1 MSGRVLLGNWGSL
14 KSPVDFQADSICV
27 DLLLEIGGSSS
38 FPTEHEEQVIFSVQG
53 SIEPDGVAY
62 RESELLVLAP
72 GRDIRIFAPEGT
84 RVLIF
89 GGEPSDGP
97 RYMWWN
103 ATYSQTVIGLNR
115 PSAIGSA
122 GVSFRYPVMMNLFHC
137 QRLADL

>member
-1 MSGRVLLGNWGSL
+1 MSGRVLLGNWVSL
-14 KSPVDFQADSICV
+14 ISPVDFQADSICV

-53 SIEPDGVAY
+53 SIEPDGLAY

-89 GGEPSDGP
+89 P
-97 RYMWWN
+97 
-103 ATYSQTVIGLNR
+103 QTVQDICGGTHRILR
-115 PSAIGSA
+115 P
-122 GVSFRYPVMMNLFHC
+122 
-137 QRLADL
+137 

>member
-1 MSGRVLLGNWGSL
+1 M
-14 KSPVDFQADSICV
+14 DFQADSICV

-89 GGEPSDGP
+89 GVSP
-97 RYMWWN
+97 
-103 ATYSQTVIGLNR
+103 QTVQDICGGTRRILR
-115 PSAIGSA
+115 P
-122 GVSFRYPVMMNLFHC
+122 
-137 QRLADL
+137 